1 MTRREYLD
9 ELNTH
14 LMSLSSEERENAV
27 RFYEEYFE
35 DAGAENEQQVIEELG
50 KPYALAKSI
59 ICEQSAYSKSLS
71 YAQYRASRQMNNTQS
86 PAYDVE
92 IDNTPDIM
100 PSGQEDVMPHTQYT
114 GIKAEE
120 PVQEGSYEEYKEK
133 YTASGSYTSQNYSN
147 NSSNAVSIVLAI
159 IFGIPGLLLLIL
171 LFSCFVMA
179 SGGCFIGAV
188 IIAVVGLINLAKSF
202 GNAMAAIGTATVLAG
217 MGFLFSVPGV
227 LGFGKAV
234 PGLIKLIVKAFKN
247 SGGEQ

>member
-35 DAGAENEQQVIEELG
+35 DAGPENEQQVIEELG

-100 PSGQEDVMPHTQYT
+100 PSGQEDTVPHTQYT
-114 GIKAEE
+114 SFNAQE
-120 PVQEGSYEEYKEK
+120 PVQEGSYEEYKEN
-133 YTASGSYTSQNYSN
+133 YTAAGSYSSQNN
-147 NSSNAVSIVLAI
+147 NSGSSNAASVVLAI
-159 IFGIPGLLLLIL
+159 LFGIPAIVLLICI
-171 LFSCFVMA
+171 FACFVMA

-188 IIAVVGLINLAKSF
+188 IIAVIGLINLAKSF
-202 GNAMAAIGTATVLAG
+202 GDAMAAIGTAAVLAG

-234 PGLIKLIVKAFKN
+234 PGLIKTIVKTFRN